1 MIFDTLKNID
11 NYKGLGR
18 VYTAL
23 EFLAKTD
30 FNTMELG
37 RYELDGDNIFYM
49 VQSYD
54 TDPEKT
60 ISEAHKKYID
70 IQFMVKGEELIGVAQ
85 MGYDENTQFTI
96 NVTGGNPQLNIA
108 SGNSEIAAT
117 QNIGIDVNQLEKMMD
132 EIRGATNTE
141 AFGNEEIEQ
150 ITDSLD
156 AIKAELTSLQP
167 KKGILRTALKGL
179 QAINGSAQFLAAI
192 ATMVQFVGPYIQ

>member
-23 EFLAKTD
+23 EFLANTD

-70 IQFMVKGEELIGVAQ
+70 IQFMVSGEELIGVAP
-85 MGYDENTQFTI
+85 MGYEEKETQAIPENDVWFYECKTER
-96 NVTGGNPQLNIA
+96 VTLIE
-108 SGNSEIAAT
+108 NSFMVLYP
-117 QNIGIDVNQLEKMMD
+117 NDLHCPGV
-132 EIRGATNTE
+132 ATNNKPMTCKKVV
-141 AFGNEEIEQ
+141 
-150 ITDSLD
+150 
-156 AIKAELTSLQP
+156 IKV
-167 KKGILRTALKGL
+167 K
-179 QAINGSAQFLAAI
+179 
-192 ATMVQFVGPYIQ
+192 V